1 MDRPETDDEELS
13 DEQKIAM
20 ATWFLLNSPPGEIH
34 YVAKDLQGVLSNEAI
49 YQAAAH
55 QAFPLYN
62 KEQMLSIEMSDGSG
76 QVLVSQYGEM
86 DLNHFIDLRT
96 AQVATVDHVKQVC
109 TGVRPATDN
118 ELPSAYVEEY
128 RAAIDA
134 EVMRYIEEAFPRG
147 HCAVYA
153 TTGKDSEVSQSF
165 ELTITISSAKLSPK
179 NFCNGRWRS
188 VWKAQLHGELQT
200 VELKGHIKKEA
211 FEKLKYFLSHGP
223 ILIVPDLRKPF
234 EVHCDASGDC
244 IGAVLNQEGHAVAFE
259 SRRLKDAELH
269 ASIYEKEI
277 LAVIHAL
284 SIWKHYLLGADFVI
298 RTDHQSLRYFLTQRK
313 ISEKQIRWANFLSMF
328 HFQILHTS
336 GTKNA
341 VADALFRRPKI
352 NAITTIYHEELETL
366 YEKYPLD
373 PDFAQIWNDL
383 QAGQTVAPYSI
394 KDDTLYHRHAICI
407 VAPLR
412 HKVSAH
418 YFEEGNVQLDTGY
431 ECKDATIL
439 QGPSET
445 ALAVATIIQ
454 HHESAYL
461 ACLEDCY
468 SKLSDNTFKELR
480 RKLPVTRT
488 LFPWG
493 SETNMGFSKSKV
505 VVSSLRSQ
513 DSSS

>member
-1 MDRPETDDEELS
+1 MDRPEADDEELS
-13 DEQKIAM
+13 DEQKLAM

-62 KEQMLSIEMSDGSG
+62 KEQMLSVEMSDGSG

-153 TTGKDSEVSQSF
+153 TNGKDSEVSQSF

-188 VWKAQLHGELQT
+188 VWKAQWHGELQT
-200 VELKGHIKKEA
+200 VELKGQIKMEDI
-211 FEKLKYFLSHGP
+211 SMM
-223 ILIVPDLRKPF
+223 
-234 EVHCDASGDC
+234 
-244 IGAVLNQEGHAVAFE
+244 AVASCFM
-259 SRRLKDAELH
+259 
-269 ASIYEKEI
+269 
-277 LAVIHAL
+277 
-284 SIWKHYLLGADFVI
+284 
-298 RTDHQSLRYFLTQRK
+298 Q
-313 ISEKQIRWANFLSMF
+313 
-328 HFQILHTS
+328 
-336 GTKNA
+336 
-341 VADALFRRPKI
+341 
-352 NAITTIYHEELETL
+352 
-366 YEKYPLD
+366 
-373 PDFAQIWNDL
+373 
-383 QAGQTVAPYSI
+383 
-394 KDDTLYHRHAICI
+394 
-407 VAPLR
+407 
-412 HKVSAH
+412 KVSAH

-493 SETNMGFSKSKV
+493 SAHQLSMNREITREMRSEMNMGFSECKV

-513 DSSS
+513 DSSSQRCEKKFKFSRAGLSFCTYGVVHFN